1 MRARRSALSVPGS
14 SERMLAKTAALPADE
29 IVLDLE
35 DAVAPAAKDEA
46 RGLVARLLREGLG
59 ARRAVAVRVNGLDSG
74 CCHRDVLELVE
85 QAGPQI
91 GSLVL
96 PKVERAEDVRW
107 LDRLLGMLGERAS
120 TIRLQALVETAGG
133 LCRADEIA
141 AASPRLD
148 AVILGYADL
157 AASLS
162 RPGGDD
168 GPERWL
174 YAQETVLVAARAAG
188 VQAVDGPFL
197 AVRDEEALRSR
208 AEHARALG
216 FDGKWAVHPDQV
228 PVLNEVFTPSTDE
241 ARRARAIV
249 SALEREG
256 RGAVEVDGQMVD
268 EASRKLALHV
278 LARAEAA
285 GSGR

>member
-1 MRARRSALSVPGS
+1 M
-14 SERMLAKTAALPADE
+14 
-29 IVLDLE
+29 
-35 DAVAPAAKDEA
+35 
-46 RGLVARLLREGLG
+46 
-59 ARRAVAVRVNGLDSG
+59 
-74 CCHRDVLELVE
+74 
-85 QAGPQI
+85 
-91 GSLVL
+91 L
-96 PKVERAEDVRW
+96 PKVESAEDVRW

-133 LCRADEIA
+133 LCRAGEIA

-148 AVILGYADL
+148 ALILGYADL

-197 AVRDEEALRSR
+197 AMRDEEGLRSR

-228 PVLNEVFTPSTDE
+228 AVLNEAFTPAAEEFGGRGRSC
-241 ARRARAIV
+241 RRSRARAAARWRWTGRW
-249 SALEREG
+249 STRRAASSRSRWSRAPG
-256 RGAVEVDGQMVD
+256 RGVGA
-268 EASRKLALHV
+268 
-278 LARAEAA
+278 
-285 GSGR
+285 